1 MTNVGSW
8 FVDVVPSFRG
18 VAAKMQA
25 ETVPIA
31 TEAGSKAGKG
41 FSDAFAESTKAG
53 AANSAAAMEAS
64 AKRIEAAVSAASQRI
79 LVARTRE
86 EEAARKVELA
96 EKNLAVA
103 REKYAADSS
112 QVAAAEERLATA
124 QGRVTTAAGA
134 SQVAQSK
141 LNAVKAD
148 ATALSTRTVDNAA
161 KEAVAL
167 EKMNAVKAEA
177 TALSTKTVTNA
188 GNEATALEKTKTIM
202 GQTSPVI
209 GGLISQYGKLGAAVG
224 VAVVLGIGIHGVKAA
239 ADFQSSQERL
249 VTTAGELQ
257 SNLKSVGDGVLAMA
271 GQVGY
276 SAQTLSTGLYTVESA
291 GYHGAQALT
300 VMRAAAEGAKTE
312 NADLTTVTDAVTS
325 AMQDYHFGADQAA
338 TVTSKMVAAV
348 GDGKTTFE
356 QLTGAMSAILP
367 KAAAAHVN
375 LDEILGDLSSMTL
388 HGVSAE
394 QASQNLADALS
405 HLANPTL
412 AQTKELAALGLSAA
426 DLSKNLGKTGVSGAM
441 LEIEQA
447 VLQHMGPAGTT
458 LLNAFNQSKQ
468 AAADAKTMFE
478 SLPPAAKKVA
488 QSVLDG
494 SLSFKEFRKSGG
506 GLAVDQKALVDQWFS
521 VQKSA
526 SGFSDALKTGGNA
539 SQTFSQ
545 AMAKATGDSASLNVG
560 LMLTGENAA
569 TVQKN
574 IKDIAG
580 ATAEAGGH
588 VKGWGEVQG
597 TFNQKLDEVKS
608 SMGAWLIQMGTAL
621 LPMLTS
627 FIGSLQDTA
636 HWIGENKNWLGLIA
650 ATVGG
655 AAAGFLAFKAAALG
669 VSLVTKI
676 MNIDWIAFN
685 ATLRANAI
693 ILIVTAVVALVA
705 GLIYAYTHFKW
716 FHDLINT
723 IGTFI
728 KNVFVAVWH
737 GLVVA
742 FNAVI
747 DAAKAVG
754 QWFKWLWETILQ
766 PIFNVISIAARILA
780 AVFITVLVTPMV
792 LIIRN
797 VLAPVFTW
805 LWETVL
811 KPVFGFIG
819 NIFSWLYNTVI
830 KVIIGAIKL
839 EIQVWAAIFTWL
851 WNTIVKPIFGFIG
864 NIFDWI
870 YNHVIKPIVAGIKLE
885 IKLWADVLSW
895 LWHTIVEPVFH
906 GISSVISTVWNSG
919 IKPVFEGIK
928 TGVQKVGE
936 AFGAAKDF
944 IIKVW
949 DGVKDAAATPIHW
962 VVDKVYT
969 HGIKM
974 VWDKV
979 ADFVHLSHLPDAPQF
994 AAGGALPWSQV
1005 GAGFRTNGPRA
1016 IVGEGNSLWPEY
1028 VIPTDPA
1035 HRRNA
1040 MALWASAGQEMQML
1054 AGGGILGSI
1063 GSFFS
1068 DLVGGAIDFFKDPIG
1083 SVGKG
1088 LHTVMNDLA
1097 GQVTSP
1103 IGKLAFGIPGQAIDG
1118 LINMV
1123 KSWFSSGSGG
1133 GAVGAGVQQ
1142 WAPQVLQ
1149 ALAMLGQPASWLP
1162 VVLRRMNQESGGN
1175 PMAINL
1181 TDINAQ
1187 RGDPSRG
1194 LMQTIGSTF
1203 AAYAG
1208 PFSGRGIY
1216 DPLANIY
1223 AGLNYAIHRYG
1234 TLDALNRPGGYDS
1247 GGWLMPGV
1255 TPTVN
1260 ATGRPEAVLTESQ
1273 WSMVRASLGRTHGG
1287 DRVYNITNHDPAG
1300 VVAEIQRR
1308 EHLEMV
1314 TTT

>member
-8 FVDVVPSFRG
+8 FVDIVPSFRG
-18 VAAKMQA
+18 VQSEMQRGVVAPAA
-25 ETVPIA
+25 
-31 TEAGSKAGKG
+31 EAGRKAGKG
-41 FSDAFAESTKAG
+41 FSDAFAASSKAG
-53 AANSAAAMEAS
+53 AANAAAAMEAS
-64 AKRIEAAVSAASQRI
+64 AKRIEAAVSGASQRI

-86 EEAARKVELA
+86 EEAARKVEAAERTLA
-96 EKNLAVA
+96 AA

-112 QVAAAEERLATA
+112 HVAAAEDRLATA
-124 QGRVTTAAGA
+124 KGRVTTASGA
-134 SQVAQSK
+134 TQAAESK

-148 ATALSTRTVDNAA
+148 AAALSTRTV
-161 KEAVAL
+161 
-167 EKMNAVKAEA
+167 
-177 TALSTKTVTNA
+177 SNA
-188 GNEATALEKTKTIM
+188 GKEVSALEKTKTIM

-224 VAVVLGIGIHGVKAA
+224 VAVVLGLGIHGVKAA

-257 SNLKSVGDGVLAMA
+257 SNLKSVGDGILTMA

-291 GYHGAQALT
+291 GYHGAEALK

-312 NADLTTVTDAVTS
+312 NADLTIVTDAVTS
-325 AMQDYHFGADQAA
+325 AMQDYHFGADQASI
-338 TVTSKMVAAV
+338 VTSKLVTAV

-367 KAAAAHVN
+367 KASAAHVG

-458 LLNAFNQSKQ
+458 LLNSFNQSRQ

-478 SLPPAAKKVA
+478 SLPPAAHKVA
-488 QSVLDG
+488 QAVLDG

-526 SGFSDALKTGGNA
+526 SGFSDVLKTGGNA
-539 SQTFSQ
+539 TQTFSQ
-545 AMAKATGDSASLNVG
+545 AMAKATGDSASLNVA
-560 LMLTGENAA
+560 LQLTGENAA

-574 IKDIAG
+574 IKDISAS
-580 ATAEAGGH
+580 TAEAGGH
-588 VKGWGEVQG
+588 VKGWSEVQG
-597 TFNQKLDEVKS
+597 TFNQKLDEVKA
-608 SMGAWLIQMGTAL
+608 SMGSWMIELGTSFLPILTGFVSGLQSAGHWLEQNKTWVGLVAAVLGGMTAAL
-621 LPMLTS
+621 LAVKL
-627 FIGSLQDTA
+627 
-636 HWIGENKNWLGLIA
+636 
-650 ATVGG
+650 ATLS
-655 AAAGFLAFKAAALG
+655 AAAAQAIWDAAMDANPITLIILAIAGLVAGIIYAWTHFEGFRNVVLT
-669 VSLVTKI
+669 VSSACQT
-676 MNIDWIAFN
+676 AFN
-685 ATLRANAI
+685 AI
-693 ILIVTAVVALVA
+693 IIA
-705 GLIYAYTHFKW
+705 GK
-716 FHDLINT
+716 
-723 IGTFI
+723 
-728 KNVFVAVWH
+728 AVWNA
-737 GLVVA
+737 LVVA
-742 FNAVI
+742 FDAVI
-747 DAAKAVG
+747 TAAKAVG
-754 QWFKWLWETILQ
+754 NWFKWLWETVLQ
-766 PIFNVISIAARILA
+766 PTFNVIGIAARILA
-780 AVFITVLVTPMV
+780 AVFITVLVTPIV
-792 LIIRN
+792 LLIRYI
-797 VLAPVFTW
+797 LAPVFTW
-805 LWETVL
+805 LWE
-811 KPVFGFIG
+811 
-819 NIFSWLYNTVI
+819 
-830 KVIIGAIKL
+830 
-839 EIQVWAAIFTWL
+839 
-851 WNTIVKPIFGFIG
+851 TIVKPIFGFIG
-864 NIFDWI
+864 NIFNWLYNNVIKPIVGFIKFEIQAWATVITWLWTTVLKPIFGFIGTIFDWL

-906 GISSVISTVWNSG
+906 GISTVISNVWNNG

-928 TGVQKVGE
+928 TGVGKVGE

-969 HGIKM
+969 HGIKA

-994 AAGGALPWSQV
+994 AGGGVVPGYAPGHDTQLAWLSP
-1005 GAGFRTNGPRA
+1005 
-1016 IVGEGNSLWPEY
+1016 GEGILVPEA
-1028 VIPTDPA
+1028 VRMIGPGTIHA
-1035 HRRNA
+1035 MNA
-1040 MALWASAGQEMQML
+1040 AASGRPPGGGNAF
-1054 AGGGILGSI
+1054 AGGGIFGSV

-1083 SVGKG
+1083 SVGHG
-1088 LHTVMNDLA
+1088 LHTVINDLA
-1097 GQVTSP
+1097 AGATSP
-1103 IGKLAFGIPGQAIDG
+1103 IGKVAFGIPGQAIDG
-1118 LINMV
+1118 LVNMV
-1123 KSWFSSGSGG
+1123 KGWFNSGGGG

-1142 WAPQVLQ
+1142 WSATALQ

-1175 PMAINL
+1175 PRAINL
-1181 TDINAQ
+1181 TDSNALA
-1187 RGDPSRG
+1187 GHPSQG
-1194 LMQTIGSTF
+1194 LMQTIPGTF

-1208 PFSGRGIY
+1208 PLVGRGIY

-1234 TLDALNRPGGYDS
+1234 SLDALNRPGGYDS

-1255 TPTVN
+1255 TQTVN

-1273 WSMVRASLGRTHGG
+1273 WSMVRASLTRTSGG
-1287 DRVYNITNHDPAG
+1287 DRNYYITSHDPSS

-1308 EHLEMV
+1308 EHVELV